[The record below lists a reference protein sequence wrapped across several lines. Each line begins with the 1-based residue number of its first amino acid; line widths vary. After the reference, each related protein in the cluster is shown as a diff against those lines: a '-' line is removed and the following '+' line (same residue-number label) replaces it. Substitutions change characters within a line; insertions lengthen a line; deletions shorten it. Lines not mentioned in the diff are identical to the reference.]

1 MLLASS
7 SVDAAEIKPL
17 PCTVNAPGYDP
28 PFPPKPDAE
37 SMDGYDRYRSPLETR
52 YASRGMQEIW
62 SPRRKFTTW
71 RRLWLALAE
80 SERELGLPITQ
91 GQIDELRAHLDDVD
105 FDRAAEL
112 EQTLR
117 HDVMAHVHALGEQA
131 PVARPIIHLGATSQ
145 FVGCNTELIQM
156 RDGLR
161 LIAAKVAGLIDRLG
175 GFAERYRDLPTLAF
189 THFQAAQ
196 PTTVGKRAT
205 LWAYD
210 LALALEDLEHRLDTL
225 RFRGVKGTTGT
236 QASFMALFDGN
247 EENIEALDRMVTEHM
262 GWPVDRRF
270 AVTGQT
276 YPRLVDAQVLSA
288 LAGVAAAL
296 SKWAT
301 DVRLLA
307 HRKELEEPFGA
318 EQIGSSAM
326 AYKRNPMRCERCC
339 GMCRFVM
346 SLVHNPFETAATQW
360 LERTLDDSANRRL
373 AIPEAFLTLDG
384 ALDVMREVSG
394 GLVVY
399 EATIRRN
406 LDHELPFM
414 ATENLL
420 MAAVKAGADRQ
431 EAHEVIRRLSQESAR
446 RVKMEA
452 APNDLLERL
461 RAEPMFA
468 SLDLGAAMDPQA
480 FIGRAQS
487 QVDAFL
493 ADVVEP
499 IRQRYA
505 STSESA
511 EADPLRV

>member
-1 MLLASS
+1 M
-7 SVDAAEIKPL
+7 DA
-17 PCTVNAPGYDP
+17 N
-28 PFPPKPDAE
+28 
-37 SMDGYDRYRSPLETR
+37 DRYRSPLESR
-52 YASRGMQEIW
+52 YASRQMQEIW

-91 GQIDELRAHLDDVD
+91 EQIDELRAHLDDVD

-112 EQTLR
+112 ERTLR

-131 PVARPIIHLGATSQ
+131 PLARPIIHLGATSQ
-145 FVGCNTELIQM
+145 FVGCNAELLQM

-161 LIAAKVAGLIDRLG
+161 LIATKVAGLIDDLG
-175 GFAERYRDLPTLAF
+175 SFASRYRDLPTLAF

-210 LALALEDLEHRLDTL
+210 LALALEDLEHRIEKL

-236 QASFMALFDGN
+236 QASFMALFDGDEARV
-247 EENIEALDRMVTEHM
+247 EELDRRVTERM
-262 GWPVDRRF
+262 DWPVDRRF
-270 AVTGQT
+270 SVTGQT
-276 YPRLVDAQVLSA
+276 YPRLVDAQILGA

-296 SKWAT
+296 AKWAT

-318 EQIGSSAM
+318 DQIGSSAM

-346 SLVHNPFETAATQW
+346 SLVHNPLETAATQW
-360 LERTLDDSANRRL
+360 LERTLDDSSNRRL
-373 AIPEAFLTLDG
+373 ALPEAFLTLDG
-384 ALDVMREVSG
+384 ALDVMSEVAG

-406 LDHELPFM
+406 LEQELPFM

-452 APNDLLERL
+452 APNDLLDHL

-468 SLDLGAAMDPQA
+468 GLDLDAAMDPLA
-480 FIGRAQS
+480 FVGRAPS
-487 QVDAFL
+487 QVDAFIE
-493 ADVVEP
+493 DVVEP
-499 IRQRYA
+499 IRSAYA
-505 STSESA
+505 SKRVISDE
-511 EADPLRV
+511 LRV